1 MKNKNDELL
10 NGLIASGYDF
20 RFGDYFNSGMDIF
33 KKNMGSFIGFGA
45 LVGGIIIVLSI
56 IPYVGS
62 LAGSLL
68 QTVFV
73 AGIYIVANDIVR
85 NQTPDFNRF
94 FAGFKFAGELILAQ
108 LVSGVLILIGVL
120 LLIIPGIYLAISYSF
135 TGFFI
140 IFMNY
145 GFWDAMEWSRRIVT
159 KNFWPVFGFALVMGM
174 INVAGA
180 LFCGLGLIFTIPFT
194 ACATYAAFEN
204 IISQTRTREEES
216 KIRY

>member
-85 NQTPDFNRF
+85 NQICRRVNPGPTGIGTSHSHRCVVAHHTGNLFGYFVFLHRIFHYIHELWILGRNGMEQENRH
-94 FAGFKFAGELILAQ
+94 
-108 LVSGVLILIGVL
+108 
-120 LLIIPGIYLAISYSF
+120 
-135 TGFFI
+135 
-140 IFMNY
+140 
-145 GFWDAMEWSRRIVT
+145 
-159 KNFWPVFGFALVMGM
+159 
-174 INVAGA
+174 
-180 LFCGLGLIFTIPFT
+180 
-194 ACATYAAFEN
+194 
-204 IISQTRTREEES
+204 
-216 KIRY
+216 